1 MLMCPYASI
10 WDRGTKRRAID
21 RASLLIP
28 EVCFYQSAI
37 WWMDTYS
44 ASKPQKRYELWKGTL
59 FLNTKENALYFT
71 AWYTL
76 QIMIFLF
83 SICILFSR
91 TFFNQEKQIDLCLLY
106 IVSENWNPLYIVS
119 EKYIYTVS
127 ENCTKI
133 PNRPN
138 IYNVITNKG
147 KTTIFFLSHLTS

>member
-1 MLMCPYASI
+1 MQASETGGQKGERLTERVCWSQKFAFI
-10 WDRGTKRRAID
+10 RAQYDGWIHILPANHKRA
-21 RASLLIP
+21 
-28 EVCFYQSAI
+28 
-37 WWMDTYS
+37 
-44 ASKPQKRYELWKGTL
+44 RYELWKGTL

-147 KTTIFFLSHLTS
+147 KTTILFLSHLTS